1 MTIGTDA
8 SQAPELGA
16 ATDKL
21 GFFFC
26 LAAALHAAVILG
38 IGFSEELRQRSAP
51 RLEITLAK
59 HQSVNNEEADF
70 LAQNDQAGSG
80 TLEEKSLLTTDRQRP
95 LRDSL
100 HSSPE
105 TLSLAKR
112 QLAAEQQTL
121 LSTRTK
127 VEQKSATAD
136 KQTEQVME
144 LVDGAADKTRLS
156 REIASLQAKLDVQ
169 RQAYAKRPRIRTL
182 TSTSTKRAIEAEY
195 LHQWRTEVETVGN
208 NNYPEQARRQGIEG
222 SLRLMVS
229 LLPDGSVREVEIL
242 QKSGH
247 PLLDSAALR
256 IVQLAAPFA
265 PFPPEL
271 RREVDVLE
279 IIRTWRFEQSILTS
293 GG

>member
-1 MTIGTDA
+1 MN
-8 SQAPELGA
+8 A
-16 ATDKL
+16 AAQTPPPDKL

-26 LAAALHAAVILG
+26 LAVALHAALILG
-38 IGFSEELRQRSAP
+38 VGFTEELRQRAAP

-59 HQSVNNEEADF
+59 FKSEPNPEADF
-70 LAQNDQAGSG
+70 LAQNDQQGSG
-80 TLEEKSLLTTDRQRP
+80 TLEEKALITTDNQRP
-95 LRDSL
+95 MRDTL

-105 TLSLAKR
+105 TLTLAKR
-112 QLAAEQQTL
+112 KLAADDQKL
-121 LSTRTK
+121 LST
-127 VEQKSATAD
+127 SAEAQR
-136 KQTEQVME
+136 QTSRDEREKEQVPE
-144 LVDGAADKTRLS
+144 LVDGPADSTRLS

-195 LHQWRTEVETVGN
+195 LHQWRTEVETIGN
-208 NNYPEQARRQGIEG
+208 NNYPEQAKRLGLEG
-222 SLRLMVS
+222 SLRLMVA

-247 PLLDSAALR
+247 AMLDSAALR
-256 IVQLAAPFA
+256 IVRLAAPFA

-279 IIRTWRFEQSILTS
+279 IIRTWRFEQSTLTS
-293 GG
+293 EG